1 MTIWPLQA
9 FVALLGMVEL
19 TRMTSI
25 MRGKELGDLNLEEY
39 IRVRALLTN
48 GCMLLLMSLVMV
60 YA

>member
-1 MTIWPLQA
+1 
-9 FVALLGMVEL
+9 
-19 TRMTSI
+19 MTSI

>member
-1 MTIWPLQA
+1 MTVWPLQA

-19 TRMTSI
+19 TRMTNI

>member
-1 MTIWPLQA
+1 MKIWPLQA